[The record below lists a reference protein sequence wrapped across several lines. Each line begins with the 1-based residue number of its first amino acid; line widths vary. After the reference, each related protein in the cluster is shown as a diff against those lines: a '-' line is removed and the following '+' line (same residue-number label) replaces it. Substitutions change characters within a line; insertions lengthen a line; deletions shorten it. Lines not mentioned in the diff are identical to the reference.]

1 MALQAMARAMPRKTE
16 DAESLESTV
25 NNRERLLMVS
35 EAADILRL
43 SQSWLAK
50 SRMRGDGPPFVKIG
64 RAIRYRESSLV
75 QWLKSN
81 QRQSTSER

>member
-1 MALQAMARAMPRKTE
+1 MNRKIE
-16 DAESLESTV
+16 EVRQLES
-25 NNRERLLMVS
+25 ERLLTPS
-35 EAADILRL
+35 EAAKFLRV
-43 SQSWLAK
+43 SISWLAK

-81 QRQSTSER
+81 QRRSTSER

>member
-1 MALQAMARAMPRKTE
+1 MPRKTE
-16 DAESLESTV
+16 DAELLESTV

-81 QRQSTSER
+81 QRRSTSER

>member
-1 MALQAMARAMPRKTE
+1 MLRKTD

-35 EAADILRL
+35 EAADFLRL

-50 SRMRGDGPPFVKIG
+50 SWMRGDGPPFVKIG

-81 QRQSTSER
+81 QRRSTSER

>member
-16 DAESLESTV
+16 DAESLELTV

-35 EAADILRL
+35 EAADFLRL

-81 QRQSTSER
+81 QRRSTSER